1 MCFLKAIAIERGL
14 IAGNAKDAYEAG
26 VRSNMAE
33 FDIPEAVIT
42 DYLASTAPNYYG
54 TTAKYDDTTGDCNTH
69 MDKILTQ
76 NILPNSRNVLLKL
89 GPIIASSI
97 SLRLCRLQV

>member
-1 MCFLKAIAIERGL
+1 MDNGQFVSNFAKIGPWYYGTIDRKYQLFKYSELCFLKAIAIERGL

-42 DYLASTAPNYYG
+42 DYLASTAPNYAYG
-54 TTAKYDDTTGDCNTH
+54 
-69 MDKILTQ
+69 
-76 NILPNSRNVLLKL
+76 
-89 GPIIASSI
+89 
-97 SLRLCRLQV
+97 